1 MNAPNDR
8 PAQRRRNLSAFAAVG
23 AATLMLGLSFAAV
36 PLYRLFCAVTGYGGT
51 TQVAKAAPAAQ
62 GARRIAVRFDG
73 NVAAGLPWKFTPET
87 REITVRTGETATI
100 FYKVTNES
108 DRPATGMATY
118 NVSPDQTGSYFNK
131 IACFCFNE
139 QTLAPRE
146 TAEWPVVFFLDPAL
160 EKDETMANVEAVT
173 LSYTFFARPR
183 PAAEVSAVSPKT

>member
-1 MNAPNDR
+1 MSASPDR

-51 TQVAKAAPAAQ
+51 TQVAKAAPAEQ

-108 DRPATGMATY
+108 DQPATGMATY

-183 PAAEVSAVSPKT
+183 PAAEASALKPKT